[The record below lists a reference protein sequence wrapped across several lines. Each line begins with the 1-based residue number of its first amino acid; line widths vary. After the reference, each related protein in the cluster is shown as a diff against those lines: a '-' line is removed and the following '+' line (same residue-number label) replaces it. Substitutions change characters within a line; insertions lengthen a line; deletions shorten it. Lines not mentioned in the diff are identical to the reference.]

1 MVDKAHGAYRRL
13 NGLNPLN
20 PNSRHDRAVFR
31 REVVR
36 SYNGG
41 TEFIWQNH
49 AWHMRPSVH
58 GARLAYANRA
68 LGTNVVYNNQNPP
81 ILDVPNY
88 GPLL

>member
-13 NGLNPLN
+13 NGLNALN
-20 PNSRHDRAVFR
+20 PASRHDRAVFR

-36 SYNGG
+36 NYNGG
-41 TEFIWQNH
+41 TEFIWQNN

-58 GARLAYANRA
+58 GARLAYPNTA
-68 LGTNVVYNNQNPP
+68 LHTNVAYSAQQPP
-81 ILDVPNY
+81 LLDPGNY